1 MCTEDFSWG
10 GKLTVGAVLWR
21 GSAEVFALG
30 SSLLLGHPPFV
41 WQSELS
47 ELKRGCL
54 RVRKGGGG
62 EREERREDGEGEGEG
77 EGGGRGGGG
86 GGGVGEKKAGGRRGC
101 RRAGDKTER
110 R

>member
-1 MCTEDFSWG
+1 MCMCTEDFSWG

-62 EREERREDGEGEGEG
+62 EREG
-77 EGGGRGGGG
+77 GGGR
-86 GGGVGEKKAGGRRGC
+86 
-101 RRAGDKTER
+101 ER
-110 R
+110 ERD

>member
-62 EREERREDGEGEGEG
+62 ER
-77 EGGGRGGGG
+77 GGGGAREGARLRRG
-86 GGGVGEKKAGGRRGC
+86 GGGVGGREIGQKEDSCFR
-101 RRAGDKTER
+101 
-110 R
+110 